1 MPFILPRWPCAV
13 FAALLLL
20 LLAVPLR
27 RAWRDG
33 VAENLRPAVGA
44 ALAGICLFDAALLAG
59 FSRHPLTVP
68 EEAIA
73 CAVVAAMAL
82 PVFVLRKYVT

>member
-1 MPFILPRWPCAV
+1 MLIFHNISCPIIE
-13 FAALLLL
+13 
-20 LLAVPLR
+20 R
-27 RAWRDG
+27 R
-33 VAENLRPAVGA
+33 N
-44 ALAGICLFDAALLAG
+44 CLFDAALLAG